1 MSRCIA
7 RRLAPAAAVLCLL
20 IAAAG
25 CGSSSSSDDS
35 SSTPSAGTT
44 ASAGLPASIRSSGV
58 LQIASDIPFPPYEYN
73 EGGKVV
79 GFEVDLANAMAKE
92 VGVSVRFVQLP
103 FDSIIPALQA
113 NKYPVAMSAIS
124 DTKEREQ
131 VVDFVDYSVDNEG
144 ILVPKGNPKHIT
156 GASSL
161 CGLKVA
167 VVRGT
172 INARNAV
179 IYSKRCVKE
188 GHPAIQLAT
197 YQGDGVA
204 QLTVR
209 SGKSDAATSD
219 AAALEYVAKTVDG
232 GNAFSVVTYDDP
244 QNPHMP
250 VGVAMARG
258 QDALRTAIKGALDK
272 VLASGEYSQI
282 LAKYGLQSL
291 ALRGVTVNAAVN

>member
-7 RRLAPAAAVLCLL
+7 QRLASAAAVLCLL

-35 SSTPSAGTT
+35 SSTPSTGAGTT
-44 ASAGLPASIRSSGV
+44 ANGGLPASIRSSGV

-92 VGVSVRFVQLP
+92 LGVSVRFVQLP

-131 VVDFVDYSVDNEG
+131 VVDFVNYSVDNEG

-172 INARNAV
+172 INAKNAV
-179 IYSKRCVKE
+179 IYSKRCVTE
-188 GHPAIQLAT
+188 GRPAIQLAT

-232 GNAFSVVTYDDP
+232 GNAFSVVTYNDP
-244 QNPHMP
+244 QNPHTP
-250 VGVAMARG
+250 VGV
-258 QDALRTAIKGALDK
+258 
-272 VLASGEYSQI
+272 
-282 LAKYGLQSL
+282 
-291 ALRGVTVNAAVN
+291 